1 MMVTYWMEA
10 YTVKN
15 NTEALVV
22 VFKEAGLDVSV
33 EEIKLWSWLVHNAG
47 QRHNIKTGNKAFERV
62 EQFKSKLHIGRH

>member
-22 VFKEAGLDVSV
+22 ICKEAGLDVSV
-33 EEIKLWSWLVHNAG
+33 EEIKLRSWLVDKAG
-47 QRHNIKTGNKAFERV
+47 
-62 EQFKSKLHIGRH
+62 